1 MDGLS
6 PPRIVCAANKYLCFD
21 GTHLIVP
28 SARHCD
34 RTMMALVHAAQDGDC
49 DLLTEIEQGFID
61 QHGRFY
67 DRREAYKIAAAN
79 GQIRRR
85 VGGDAAN
92 GGTLYS
98 ENLY

>member
-6 PPRIVCAANKYLCFD
+6 PPRIVCAANKYELPD
-21 GTHLIVP
+21 GSRLVVP

-34 RTMMALVHAAQDGDC
+34 ATMMQVVCLLGKM
-49 DLLTEIEQGFID
+49 LTEEEQGFID

-67 DRREAYKIAAAN
+67 DRRAAYKIAAAS

-85 VGGDAAN
+85 VGGDATD